1 MKEKKK
7 ENLPPFENVA
17 SIPMAFLN
25 FIVGS
30 FGVLFLLFFLAGMIY
45 LVSNS
50 FDETG
55 LDEIANVAL
64 FLIFLFA
71 LVSFLALLF
80 YYRKRMYT
88 TTIIDEKGVRYL
100 NRFNNTI
107 VKDFPWSSFA
117 KKENVVY
124 VLEPP
129 KYDVNSS
136 TPMKSLFDQFYWPVL
151 VNGKV
156 IVNSDAFLGKHFFCM
171 FYSNRLGLIR
181 TFVLGIA
188 HYRSDITIDPAI
200 FVKHYIDPETYIINY
215 RQRKQIQF
223 FGVLFCVVIL
233 VILYFLV
240 Y

>member
-1 MKEKKK
+1 MQNQIKTS
-7 ENLPPFENVA
+7 LPPFQAITSKPMIFINVL
-17 SIPMAFLN
+17 IGL
-25 FIVGS
+25 
-30 FGVLFLLFFLAGMIY
+30 FGVFFLLFFLAGIIFIMT
-45 LVSNS
+45 NS
-50 FDETG
+50 FEETG
-55 LDEIANVAL
+55 LDEIATVAF

-71 LVSFLALLF
+71 LVSFSALLF

-88 TTIIDEKGVRYL
+88 TTIIDEKGIRYL
-100 NRFNNTI
+100 NKFNNAI
-107 VKDFPWSSFA
+107 IKDFPWGCFA
-117 KKENVVY
+117 KKEDVLY

-129 KYDVNSS
+129 RYDVNSN

-171 FYSNRLGLIR
+171 FYSNRLELIK

-188 HYRSDITIDPAI
+188 HYRPDITIDPAI
-200 FVKHYIDPETYIINY
+200 FANHYINSETYSINY
-215 RQRKQIQF
+215 RQRRQIQI
-223 FGVLFCVVIL
+223 FGGLFCVVIL